1 MFHLSPSLL
10 PELVMVSKTM
20 DHLAKDTSRTITS
33 TITIQSIS
41 NGQPLSRLL
50 AAVEAIQEEFTMVPM
65 MVAQIRKIFMTTII
79 IMADQVA
86 SQTIQITEALGIR

>member
-10 PELVMVSKTM
+10 PELVMVSMIM
-20 DHLAKDTSRTITS
+20 DHLAKATSRTIIL

-41 NGQPLSRLL
+41 NGQPLLSPL
-50 AAVEAIQEEFTMVPM
+50 AAVEAMPEEATAAPM

-79 IMADQVA
+79 IMEDQVA
-86 SQTIQITEALGIR
+86 SQTIQVTEVLGIR